1 MYRIHLNFINIFA
14 AISVLFFCGVA
25 SAPVLLAQGKAE
37 DDILIP
43 IFNKGI
49 LLVEKEMIRVSEEQ
63 RKSKSLKKDKDY
75 KALLFLEDYFLNGG
89 VTPWSMKVLHQVVEM
104 REAAPDLKQKAF
116 LDCEAW
122 RVLDHDLKNYEKK
135 ELIETLKT
143 KRNFTKEDHIRFR
156 KYASRKVSKC
166 VVFIS
171 KEWIWTG
178 PEYEDISFDVKARN
192 AVDSVK
198 STYVIYK
205 NSADRAPASDSYE
218 DILED

>member
-1 MYRIHLNFINIFA
+1 MFFL
-14 AISVLFFCGVA
+14 SVV
-25 SAPVLLAQGKAE
+25 SAPVLFAE
-37 DDILIP
+37 EDILIP
-43 IFNKGI
+43 IFNEGI

-63 RKSKSLKKDKDY
+63 RKSKSPKKDKDY

-89 VTPWSMKVLHQVVEM
+89 VTPWSMKVLHQLIKM
-104 REAAPDLKQKAF
+104 REAASDLKQKAF

-135 ELIETLKT
+135 ELIKTLKI
-143 KRNFTKEDHIRFR
+143 KRNFTNEDHLGFR

-166 VVFIS
+166 IVFIS

-178 PEYEDISFDVKARN
+178 PEYQDIQFDVKARN

-205 NSADRAPASDSYE
+205 NSQDRAPASDSYE

>member
-14 AISVLFFCGVA
+14 AILILFFCRVGLL
-25 SAPVLLAQGKAE
+25 PVLLAEGEAKE
-37 DDILIP
+37 DILIP

-49 LLVEKEMIRVSEEQ
+49 LLIEKEMIRISEEQ
-63 RKSKSLKKDKDY
+63 RKSKSLNKDKDY

-143 KRNFTKEDHIRFR
+143 KRNFRNEDRIRFR
-156 KYASRKVSKC
+156 KYTSRKVSKC

-178 PEYEDISFDVKARN
+178 PGYEDISFDVKARN